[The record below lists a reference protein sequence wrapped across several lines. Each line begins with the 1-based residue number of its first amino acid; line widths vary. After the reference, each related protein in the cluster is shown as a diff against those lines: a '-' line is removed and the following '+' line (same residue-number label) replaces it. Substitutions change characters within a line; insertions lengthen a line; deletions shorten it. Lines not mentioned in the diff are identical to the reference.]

1 MDCFFSKKMWVM
13 RAERGYLRFTVFFIG
28 KKNIITMQVVW
39 LLTLEVNPK
48 GKLYLITLY
57 SIIFESHIRVWKC
70 GLQFKQKS
78 PAHNL
83 NVSHQS
89 GKNSFQKNLLFIAE
103 DHTRLKARRRES
115 QFFLP
120 FLLALCLTSLLSLR
134 SYVHKHKPETIFP
147 IQFLPLI
154 LSLFRYQWSPDR
166 FHLGRGVYH
175 SSASLSSS
183 MLWNVQEIWTSQGSC
198 QTVFSW

>member
-1 MDCFFSKKMWVM
+1 MSPLSVLPTF
-13 RAERGYLRFTVFFIG
+13 RACYYAGNRE
-28 KKNIITMQVVW
+28 QV
-39 LLTLEVNPK
+39 
-48 GKLYLITLY
+48 
-57 SIIFESHIRVWKC
+57 
-70 GLQFKQKS
+70 QS

-120 FLLALCLTSLLSLR
+120 FLLASCLTSLLSLR
-134 SYVHKHKPETIFP
+134 SYVHKHKPEIIFS

-154 LSLFRYQWSPDR
+154 LSLFRY
-166 FHLGRGVYH
+166 
-175 SSASLSSS
+175 
-183 MLWNVQEIWTSQGSC
+183 
-198 QTVFSW
+198 

>member
-1 MDCFFSKKMWVM
+1 MSH
-13 RAERGYLRFTVFFIG
+13 AGGERLFEIHGIFHWEKEHYNDASSLAF
-28 KKNIITMQVVW
+28 N
-39 LLTLEVNPK
+39 LEVNPK

-103 DHTRLKARRRES
+103 DTMLKARRQES
-115 QFFLP
+115 QLFF
-120 FLLALCLTSLLSLR
+120 
-134 SYVHKHKPETIFP
+134 Y
-147 IQFLPLI
+147 
-154 LSLFRYQWSPDR
+154 LF
-166 FHLGRGVYH
+166 FKLHV
-175 SSASLSSS
+175 
-183 MLWNVQEIWTSQGSC
+183 
-198 QTVFSW
+198 